1 LKEIF
6 LNLSLS
12 TYILDILKGNKCVCV
27 PHDHQT
33 YPAKLEQLKVWFT
46 YYWFYWLGRVPPFKP
61 SYISDKHAKYW
72 AKCMQKTCGVH
83 WEHRCVHTLHTWV
96 KLQGKHGDPMVHVE
110 TLSCWVHPTYSAKT
124 KLSPF
129 LEYANTH
136 I

>member
-1 LKEIF
+1 
-6 LNLSLS
+6 
-12 TYILDILKGNKCVCV
+12 
-27 PHDHQT
+27 
-33 YPAKLEQLKVWFT
+33 
-46 YYWFYWLGRVPPFKP
+46 VPPFKP
-61 SYISDKHAKYW
+61 SYISDKQAKYW
-72 AKCMQKTCGVH
+72 AKCMQKMCGVH

-110 TLSCWVHPTYSAKT
+110 TLSCWVHPTYIAKT